1 MNQDKFSIILPVY
14 NRENTIKGCIDSILS
29 QSYTELE
36 LLIVKV
42 TTEDHTWKI
51 CKKYAGKDNRVK
63 LIDNRETTPGSAMNQ
78 ALKIA
83 EGRWLLFI
91 DGADE
96 MASDYLRKL
105 YEKQQKKYAPLLVS
119 NFCYKDREGEMAY
132 SEKAEGEI
140 SRETYMQQLMKDPTH
155 VYFGALWNKL
165 YDAELIQKHAMTFP
179 EKVQWGED
187 FIFNMQYLA
196 FAETVYIKDLVSCY
210 YTTRDMTADITGEW
224 HLIDWL
230 NHRNYM
236 YAAYKTLF
244 WRVQCYTTYKREV
257 EHYMLQQAAIE
268 FAHIILPFSFK
279 GWCLIRKKCL
289 QDNQLNTVR
298 NRLWVMIKGVKLRFG
313 VSS

>member
-14 NRENTIKGCIDSILS
+14 NRENTVKSCIDSILS

-42 TTEDHTWKI
+42 KSDDHTWKI
-51 CKKYAGKDNRVK
+51 CKKYAGKDQRVK
-63 LIDNRETTPGSAMNQ
+63 LLESGETTPGSAMNQ
-78 ALKIA
+78 ALELL

-96 MASDYLRKL
+96 MAPDYLRKL
-105 YEKQQKKYAPLLVS
+105 YHQEKQMSSSLLVS
-119 NFCYKDREGEMAY
+119 NFCYKDKEGKPAY
-132 SEKAEGEI
+132 SKEAEGGL
-140 SRETYMQQLMKDPTH
+140 SRETYMKYLMKDPAH
-155 VYFGALWNKL
+155 IYFSALWNKV
-165 YDAELIQKHAMTFP
+165 YDIELIQKHSMTFP
-179 EKVQWGED
+179 QKVQLGED

-196 FAETVYIKDLVSCY
+196 FVETVYIKDFISCY
-210 YTTRDMTADITGEW
+210 YTTRDIAADITGEW

-244 WRVQCYTTYKREV
+244 WRVQCYTTYKKEV
-257 EHYMLQQAAIE
+257 ENYMLQQAAIE

-289 QDNQLNTVR
+289 QDNQLNTIR
-298 NRLWVMIKGVKLRFG
+298 NRVWVIIKGVKLRFG
-313 VSS
+313 VTI